1 MNIIPALFSGT
12 CQRRECPPLGIPPG
26 VIIAPPPPPLQWMIR
41 SQEISREFSLSHHE
55 LTENTSSYV
64 IMPNVCC
71 YLSLSIEGFWNLKF
85 VQIKFSVLTQTG
97 CVRMEMLLG
106 NVTIFTVGYNA
117 FPAMTSYLYLIT
129 VNTQNGQVE
138 SILKG
143 HIYLRIEQRDKWW
156 RGGGGGN
163 ILGLTKKMREN
174 CSGHVKFSAVI
185 SIFFQ

>member
-156 RGGGGGN
+156 RGGGGG
-163 ILGLTKKMREN
+163 G
-174 CSGHVKFSAVI
+174 
-185 SIFFQ
+185 IF

>member
-26 VIIAPPPPPLQWMIR
+26 VIIAPPPPSPPQSMIR
-41 SQEISREFSLSHHE
+41 SQERILILTSWAHWKYIIIRYHAKRLLLFVTINWRLLEFETL
-55 LTENTSSYV
+55 
-64 IMPNVCC
+64 
-71 YLSLSIEGFWNLKF
+71 
-85 VQIKFSVLTQTG
+85 QIKFSVLTQTG

-106 NVTIFTVGYNA
+106 NVTIFTVSYKA
-117 FPAMTSYLYLIT
+117 FAAMTSYLYLIT

-143 HIYLRIEQRDKWW
+143 HMYLRIEQRDKWW
-156 RGGGGGN
+156 RGGGGI